1 MPASSQD
8 GEVVSAVK
16 FLYRLD
22 QVDSKDLVNSTIG
35 EYRLIDYVGAGGMGE
50 VYRAVHSKIGR
61 FAAVKIMTR
70 AGRDPRSMERFLNEA
85 RIQASLQHSNI
96 ATLYDFCEVSGQPC
110 IIMEFVDGQ
119 TLDDRIAAQG
129 RLPFAEALFVL
140 RAASEALSYMHSHG
154 IIHRD
159 IKSNNIKIT
168 SQGGVKLLD
177 FGIAKDNST
186 PAFTQVGDVIGTL
199 QYLSPEL
206 LKGAAADARSDIWA
220 LGVLF
225 YEMVTGITPFQA
237 LTIGE
242 LYEKI
247 TGSSFTRATVVNPA
261 LPREVDGLISRCLKK
276 NPAERYQSIAELL
289 QDVARL
295 ASASTSPPGAAE
307 PEKAPGLSAAK
318 VALISAAAIT
328 LIVAAV
334 IALFALMGEGS
345 DDASLASNR
354 NVSALTRESSAT
366 RAVTIE
372 VAEGHADVYKGGE
385 KVGITP
391 FRIEGKPGEELQLVL
406 KANGFLDK
414 AVKLSVGQQDK
425 PYTFT
430 LERK

>member
-1 MPASSQD
+1 
-8 GEVVSAVK
+8 
-16 FLYRLD
+16 
-22 QVDSKDLVNSTIG
+22 VDKRDLVNSTIG
-35 EYRLIDYVGAGGMGE
+35 EYRLIDYIGAGGMGE

-61 FAAVKIMTR
+61 VAAVKIMTR
-70 AGRDPRSMERFLNEA
+70 AGRDPRSIERFLNEA
-85 RIQASLQHSNI
+85 RIQASLQHPSI

-119 TLDDRIAAQG
+119 TLDDRIKTLG
-129 RLPFAEALFVL
+129 RLPVSEALFVL
-140 RAASEALSYMHSHG
+140 QAAAEALSYMHSHG

-186 PAFTQVGDVIGTL
+186 PAFTQAGDVIGTL
-199 QYLSPEL
+199 HYLSPEL
-206 LKGAAADARSDIWA
+206 LKGGAADARSDIWA

-225 YEMVTGITPFQA
+225 YEMVTGLTPFEA
-237 LTIGE
+237 STIGE
-242 LYEKI
+242 LYEKV
-247 TGSSFTRATVVNPA
+247 TTSSFTQATVVNPA

-276 NPAERYQSIAELL
+276 NPAERYQSVSQLL
-289 QDVARL
+289 EDTTRL
-295 ASASTSPPGAAE
+295 AQVTSAPPTHTAQR
-307 PEKAPGLSAAK
+307 EKTGLWASK
-318 VALISAAAIT
+318 LGLISAAAVI
-328 LIVAAV
+328 LLVAV
-334 IALFALMGEGS
+334 VVGLFALLGEGG
-345 DDASLASNR
+345 DDISRAANR
-354 NVSALTRESSAT
+354 NVGAPGKDNSPT

-385 KVGITP
+385 KLGITP

-406 KANGFLDK
+406 KANGFVDRT
-414 AVKLSVGQQDK
+414 VKLSVGQQDK

>member
-1 MPASSQD
+1 
-8 GEVVSAVK
+8 
-16 FLYRLD
+16 
-22 QVDSKDLVNSTIG
+22 VDRKELVNSTIG
-35 EYRLIDYVGAGGMGE
+35 EYRLIDYIGAGGMGE

-61 FAAVKIMTR
+61 VAAVKIMTR
-70 AGRDPRSMERFLNEA
+70 AGRDPRSIERFLNEA
-85 RIQASLQHSNI
+85 RIQASLQHQNI
-96 ATLYDFCEVSGQPC
+96 ATLYDFCEVAGQPC

-119 TLDDRIAAQG
+119 TLDDRIVAQG
-129 RLPFAEALFVL
+129 RLPVSEALFVL

-199 QYLSPEL
+199 HYLSPEL

-225 YEMVTGITPFQA
+225 YEMVTGIIPFQA
-237 LTIGE
+237 STIGE

-247 TGSSFTRATVVNPA
+247 TGSSFTPATLVNPA
-261 LPREVDGLISRCLKK
+261 LPREIDGLISRCLRK

-289 QDVARL
+289 QGADRL
-295 ASASTSPPGAAE
+295 SSGPSTLPPRTAGQERAKGFSAS
-307 PEKAPGLSAAK
+307 KL
-318 VALISAAAIT
+318 VLISAAAV
-328 LIVAAV
+328 LLVV
-334 IALFALMGEGS
+334 IAVTALLTLMGNGG
-345 DDASLASNR
+345 DDTSLAANR
-354 NVSALTRESSAT
+354 NVGVLGRESSST

-372 VAEGHADVYKGGE
+372 VAEGHAEVYKGGE
-385 KVGITP
+385 KVGVTP

-406 KANGFLDK
+406 RANGFVDK
-414 AVKLSVGQQDK
+414 TVKLSVGQQDK

>member
-1 MPASSQD
+1 
-8 GEVVSAVK
+8 
-16 FLYRLD
+16 
-22 QVDSKDLVNSTIG
+22 
-35 EYRLIDYVGAGGMGE
+35 MGE

-61 FAAVKIMTR
+61 VAAVKIMTR

-85 RIQASLQHSNI
+85 RIQASLQHPNI
-96 ATLYDFCEVSGQPC
+96 ATLYDFCDVSGQPC

-129 RLPFAEALFVL
+129 RLSVSEALSVL

-168 SQGGVKLLD
+168 SQGAVKLLD

-186 PAFTQVGDVIGTL
+186 PTFTQAGDVIGTL
-199 QYLSPEL
+199 HYLSPEL

-237 LTIGE
+237 TTIGE

-247 TGSSFTRATVVNPA
+247 TGSLFTQATVVNPA
-261 LPREVDGLISRCLKK
+261 LPREVDRLISRCLKK
-276 NPAERYQSIAELL
+276 NPSDRYQSIAELL
-289 QDVARL
+289 QDAGRL
-295 ASASTSPPGAAE
+295 PSGTSAPSPGATSREKTSWLSAS
-307 PEKAPGLSAAK
+307 KL
-318 VALISAAAIT
+318 ALISAAAIL
-328 LIVAAV
+328 LIVAVAV
-334 IALFALMGEGS
+334 ALSGLLGEGS
-345 DDASLASNR
+345 DDIAANR
-354 NVSALTRESSAT
+354 NVSAVGKERGPTH
-366 RAVTIE
+366 AVTIE

-391 FRIEGKPGEELQLVL
+391 FRIEGRPGEELQLVL
-406 KANGFLDK
+406 KANGFVDK
-414 AVKLSVGQQDK
+414 NVKLSVGQQDK

>member
-8 GEVVSAVK
+8 GEVVSVVK

-22 QVDSKDLVNSTIG
+22 QVASKDLVNSTIG

-61 FAAVKIMTR
+61 VAAVKIMTR
-70 AGRDPRSMERFLNEA
+70 VGRDPRSMERFLNEA

-129 RLPFAEALFVL
+129 RLPVAEALFVL

-199 QYLSPEL
+199 HYLSPEL

-237 LTIGE
+237 STIGE

-247 TGSSFTRATVVNPA
+247 TGLSFTQATVVNPA

-295 ASASTSPPGAAE
+295 ASGTSTLPHGVAQY
-307 PEKAPGLSAAK
+307 EKTSGLSAWK
-318 VALISAAAIT
+318 LALISAAAII
-328 LIVAAV
+328 LLVAVVA
-334 IALFALMGEGS
+334 ALFALLGEGS
-345 DDASLASNR
+345 DDMSLAVNR
-354 NVSALTRESSAT
+354 NAGALAKENSPT

-385 KVGITP
+385 K
-391 FRIEGKPGEELQLVL
+391 
-406 KANGFLDK
+406 
-414 AVKLSVGQQDK
+414 
-425 PYTFT
+425 
-430 LERK
+430 